1 MTLGH
6 KSSVCFARLVLCLGT
21 IHRGFHDNFPLLQ
34 FEFKVEY
41 KLFEEKECERE

>member
-21 IHRGFHDNFPLLQ
+21 IHRGFPDNFPLLQ